1 MPLHLRQ
8 DTQFFFWAILLVLL
22 LSPVHFLHAQVAGGT
37 LVGTVQ
43 DPSGALIAHARI
55 IVTAQKTAQVYEA
68 ESSANGLFTVPNL
81 PPASYSVQITAS
93 GFRGTRIENLSVTVG
108 EQKSLNAKLALESST
123 QTIEVGTSASQVELA
138 SSIVQQH
145 VDQDT
150 LRELPLNG
158 RDWTLLAVLQPGVNT
173 VRSQASVGSN
183 GSSDATKVT
192 RGFGTQLSVSGT
204 RSAQNNYR
212 QDGISFNDYTNDA
225 PGDVLGAQ
233 LGVDAIQEFSIL
245 TTNYSA
251 EYGKT
256 SGGVIN
262 SVTRSGSNQLH
273 GSAYEFVRNAALD
286 ARNYFDDA
294 EIPPFSRNQFG
305 GTIGGPIHHNKSFF
319 FGNYEGLRQALT
331 VTQISSV
338 PSDNARKGILS
349 TGNITVDTN
358 ITKALAFYP
367 HVNDG
372 LSSTGDTGYYAVETA
387 QKGTEDFY
395 IARFDHEFSERDRA
409 SGTFLF
415 DRSDL
420 SQPDQLNNI
429 RFHHN
434 LKRPFAALEETH
446 TFSPTFINTLRFGFN
461 RNAADLTADDVIN
474 SLAGDTSLGSVPNRP
489 AAKFSVPGL
498 ATFSGGAGGFANF
511 VFGWNSYQLYDDAF
525 LVRGRHALR
534 VGFAL
539 ERMHSN
545 NLFHFSENGSFSF
558 SSLEKFLTNQP
569 RKFSATLPSTATT
582 RGLRETLLAGYLQ
595 DDWHVLP
602 RLTLNLG
609 VRYEF
614 TTVPSE
620 VNGRIA
626 SLSSATASTAH
637 TGNPYFSN
645 PTTHNFEPRVG
656 LAYDL
661 FGNGKT
667 ALRSGFGVFD
677 VLPLPYQFL
686 RLASAAAPYNITLA
700 ASNLPQGAF
709 PNTAY
714 TLALANYD
722 PSTLS
727 GQRVVWIDQKPK
739 RSYVLQW
746 HAQIEQEL
754 TSNTTLTIGYAGS
767 RGIHL
772 PYATDDINIVMPT
785 KVNGSYYWP
794 TSGGTLLNPNVGQL
808 DALNY
813 NADSY
818 YHGLQA
824 GVRGNPT
831 RILHLQASYT
841 WQKTID
847 DGSST
852 LAGDQYLNSASSVPL
867 WFDSSTRRSVADFN
881 LAQNVVVS
889 ALWLIPNVKNAS
901 EVSHLLLN
909 NWEFGTIVQA
919 STGAPFSVYLGGD
932 PLGLGSTDPW
942 AYPDRIR
949 GNGCKSAVNPGNP
962 NAYIKT
968 SCFEFPSEKNRLG
981 NSGRNSLVGPGYT
994 TLDASLYKN
1003 ATIHKLGEQTSLQI
1017 RIEAFNLLNH
1027 ANFASP
1033 LDNYYLFNE
1042 DGSTIG
1048 DAGKITSTQGSSRQ
1062 IQFGVKLKF

>member
-1 MPLHLRQ
+1 MSLQLRRNIG
-8 DTQFFFWAILLVLL
+8 FFFGSVLL
-22 LSPVHFLHAQVAGGT
+22 IVLFASVHSIHAQVAGGT
-37 LVGTVQ
+37 LIGTVQ
-43 DPSGALIAHARI
+43 DPSGALIAHAKI
-55 IVTAQKTAQVYEA
+55 LVTELKTAQVYEA
-68 ESSANGLFTVPNL
+68 ESNANGLFTVPNL
-81 PPASYSVQITAS
+81 TPAIYSVRITAP
-93 GFRGTRIENLSVTVG
+93 GFRAAKIENFSVRVG
-108 EQKSLNAKLALESST
+108 EQKSLNARLVLESST
-123 QTIEVGTSASQVELA
+123 QTVEVGASASLVELA

-145 VDQDT
+145 VDQET

-158 RDWTLLAVLQPGVNT
+158 RDWTQLASLQPGVNT

-262 SVTRSGSNQLH
+262 SVTRSGDNQFH

-286 ARNYFDDA
+286 ARNYFDGNT
-294 EIPPFSRNQFG
+294 IPPFSRNQFG
-305 GTIGGPIHHNKSFF
+305 GTLGGPIRHNRSFF
-319 FGNYEGLRQALT
+319 FGNYEGLRQNLT
-331 VTQISSV
+331 VTQVSSV
-338 PSDNARKGILS
+338 PSDNARNGILS
-349 TGNITVDTN
+349 TGTITVDSN
-358 ITKALAFYP
+358 IAKALAFYP
-367 HVNDG
+367 RVNDG
-372 LSSTGDTGYYAVETA
+372 LSGTGDTGSYAVETA
-387 QKGTEDFY
+387 QKGSEDFY
-395 IARFDHEFSERDRA
+395 ITRFDHEFSEHDRA
-409 SGTFLF
+409 NGTFLY
-415 DRSDL
+415 DQSDL
-420 SQPDQLNNI
+420 AQPDQLNNI

-446 TFSPTFINTLRFGFN
+446 TFTPTLINTLRFGFN

-474 SLAGDTSLGSVPNRP
+474 SLAGDTSLGSVPGRP

-498 ATFSGGAGGFANF
+498 ASFSGGAGGFANF

-525 LVRGRHALR
+525 LVRGRHALH

-539 ERMHSN
+539 ERMQSN

-558 SSLEKFLTNQP
+558 SSLDKFLTNQP
-569 RKFSATLPSTATT
+569 RRFSATLPSTATT

-595 DDWHVLP
+595 DDWHILP

-620 VNGRIA
+620 VNGKIA

-645 PTTHNFEPRVG
+645 PTTRNFEPRVG
-656 LAYDL
+656 FAYDL

-714 TLALANYD
+714 SLALANYN

-727 GQRVVWIDQKPK
+727 GQRVVWIDQKPR

-746 HAQIEQEL
+746 HAQVEQEL
-754 TSNTTLTIGYAGS
+754 AKNTTLTIGYAGS

-785 KVNGSYYWP
+785 RVNGSYYWP

-813 NADSY
+813 VANSS

-824 GVRGNPT
+824 GVRGTPAHSL
-831 RILHLQASYT
+831 RLQASYT
-841 WQKTID
+841 WQKAID

-867 WFDSSTRRSVADFN
+867 WFDSSTRRGVSDFN
-881 LAQNVVVS
+881 LSQNGVVS
-889 ALWLIPNVKNAS
+889 ALWSIPGVKHAYP
-901 EVSHLLLN
+901 VSHLLLN
-909 NWEFGTIVQA
+909 NWELGTIVQA

-942 AYPDRIR
+942 AYPDRIK
-949 GNGCKSAVNPGNP
+949 GNGCNSAVNPGNP
-962 NAYIKT
+962 SAYIKT
-968 SCFEFPSEKNRLG
+968 SCFKFPSEKNRLG

-1003 ATIHKLGEQTSLQI
+1003 EAIHKLGEHASLQI
-1017 RIEAFNLLNH
+1017 RVEAFNLLNH
-1027 ANFASP
+1027 ANFVSP

-1042 DGSTIG
+1042 DGSAIG

>member
-1 MPLHLRQ
+1 MLYADRRKTIYSRL
-8 DTQFFFWAILLVLL
+8 FLFLMLL
-22 LSPVHFLHAQVAGGT
+22 LAASHSLHAQVAGAT

-43 DPSGALIAHARI
+43 DPSGALVAHAKI
-55 IVTAQKTAQVYEA
+55 LVTAQKTALVYQA
-68 ESSANGLFTVPNL
+68 ESNANGLFTVPNL
-81 PPASYSVQITAS
+81 PPSQYSVSITAP
-93 GFRGTRIENLSVTVG
+93 GFRAVRVANLSVAVG
-108 EQKSLNAKLALESST
+108 EQKTLNAKLALESST
-123 QTIEVGTSASQVELA
+123 QTVEVGANAAQVELA
-138 SSIVQQH
+138 SSSVQQH
-145 VDQDT
+145 VDQET
-150 LRELPLNG
+150 LQQLPLNG
-158 RDWTLLAVLQPGVNT
+158 RDWTQLAALQPGVNT

-256 SGGVIN
+256 SGGVVN
-262 SVTRSGSNQLH
+262 SITRSGNNQFH
-273 GSAYEFVRNAALD
+273 GSAYEFARNAALD
-286 ARNYFDDA
+286 ARNYFDGA
-294 EIPPFSRNQFG
+294 KIPPFSRNQFG
-305 GTIGGPIHHNKSFF
+305 GTFGGPLHRNRTFF

-338 PSDNARKGILS
+338 PSDNARLGILS
-349 TGNITVDTN
+349 TGTITVDAN
-358 ITKALAFYP
+358 IAKALAFYP
-367 HVNDG
+367 KVNSG
-372 LSSTGDTGYYAVETA
+372 LSATGDTGYYSVETQ
-387 QKGTEDFY
+387 QKGVEDY
-395 IARFDHEFSERDRA
+395 SILRLDHVFSDHDRA
-409 SGTFLF
+409 SGSFLY
-415 DRSDL
+415 DQSDL

-446 TFSPTFINTLRFGFN
+446 TFSPSLINTLRFGFN

-474 SLAGDTSLGSVPNRP
+474 ALAADTSLGSVPGRP
-489 AAKFSVPGL
+489 AAKISVPGL
-498 ATFSGGAGGFANF
+498 ATFSGGANGFANF

-525 LVRGRHALR
+525 LIRGRHALR
-534 VGFAL
+534 AGFAL
-539 ERMHSN
+539 ERMQSN
-545 NLFHFSENGSFSF
+545 NLFHFSENGNFAF
-558 SSLEKFLTNQP
+558 SSLNKFLTNQP
-569 RKFSATLPSTATT
+569 RRFSATLPSTATT

-595 DDWHVLP
+595 DDWHILP

-609 VRYEF
+609 LRYEF

-620 VNGRIA
+620 VNGKIA
-626 SLSSATASTAH
+626 SLSSATATTAH

-645 PTTHNFEPRVG
+645 PTKRNFEPRIGV
-656 LAYDL
+656 AYDL

-667 ALRSGFGVFD
+667 ALRAGFGVFD

-686 RLASAAAPYNITLA
+686 RLASAAAPYNITLSS
-700 ASNLPQGAF
+700 SNLPEGAF
-709 PNTAY
+709 PTSAY
-714 TLALANYD
+714 TLALANYN
-722 PSTLS
+722 PETLS

-746 HAQIEQEL
+746 HAQVEQQVTE
-754 TSNTTLTIGYAGS
+754 NATLTIGYAGS
-767 RGIHL
+767 RGTHL

-785 KVNGSYYWP
+785 KSNGSYYWP
-794 TSGGTLLNPNVGQL
+794 TSGGALLNPAVGQL

-818 YHGLQA
+818 YHGLQT
-824 GVRGNPT
+824 GLRGNLT
-831 RILHLQASYT
+831 KSLRVQASYT

-867 WFDSSTRRSVADFN
+867 WFDAATRRGLADFN
-881 LAQNVVVS
+881 LAQNGVVS
-889 ALWLIPNVKNAS
+889 ALWSIPSLKHSALPAQ
-901 EVSHLLLN
+901 LLLS
-909 NWEFGTIVQA
+909 NWELGGILQA

-942 AYPDRIR
+942 AYPDRIK
-949 GNGCKSAVNPGNP
+949 GNGCATAVNSGNA

-968 SCFEFPSEKNRLG
+968 SCFAFPTEKNRLG
-981 NSGRNSLVGPGYT
+981 NSGRNSLIGPGAT
-994 TLDASLYKN
+994 TLDASLYKHQALPIHN
-1003 ATIHKLGEQTSLQI
+1003 ANLQI
-1017 RIEAFNLLNH
+1017 RVEAFNLLNH

-1042 DGSTIG
+1042 DGSAIG

-1062 IQFGVKLKF
+1062 IQLGVKLQF